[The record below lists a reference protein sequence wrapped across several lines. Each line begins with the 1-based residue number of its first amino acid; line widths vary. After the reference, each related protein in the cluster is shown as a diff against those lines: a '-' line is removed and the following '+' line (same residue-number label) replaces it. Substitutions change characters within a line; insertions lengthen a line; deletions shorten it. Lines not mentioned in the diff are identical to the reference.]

1 MKKVFGILLLI
12 AGLVLLIIGVSSSQ
26 HITEEVAHTVMGR
39 FTKQTLWEMIIGV
52 VMLVTGT
59 FLLFRKK

>member
-1 MKKVFGILLLI
+1 MKKIFGILLLI

-39 FTKQTLWEMIIGV
+39 FTNQTLWEMIIGI
-52 VMLVTGT
+52 VMLVTGA